1 MTEDTSDLSTP
12 SIEHIP
18 DELPLLPVRD
28 IVIFPY
34 MVLPLFVGR
43 DLSIKAIEAALASDR
58 LLFLTTQKNQETDE
72 PTSDDLHMTGTVG
85 VIMRMIKLPDQRI
98 KILVQGLTKAR
109 IQAFTQSSPFFTVQ
123 LETLTEESTTAPLIE
138 HEAIIRTAREGL
150 EKLLSFGKVIMPDV
164 LTVIENL
171 DDPGRLADIIAS
183 NLGLKIDLTQE
194 ILEIAAPLARLSR
207 VNDILSNELD
217 VLSMQQKIQSDAKG
231 EMDKTQ
237 REYFLREQL
246 KAIQKEL
253 GDIDDRTEDVADFR
267 HRIQE
272 AKMPEKVL
280 KEAEKQLRRL
290 EKMHQDAAEAGTIR
304 AYLEWLVDVPWSRRS
319 TDNLDI
325 GEASKVLHEDHYDLE
340 KVKERILEYLAVRK
354 LKDKMK
360 GPILCF
366 EGPPGVG
373 KTSLGKSIARAL
385 GREFVRISLGG
396 TRDEAEIRGHRR
408 TYVGALPGRIIQGL
422 KQAGTINPVI
432 MLDEVDKVG
441 MDFRGDPSA
450 ALLEV
455 LDPEQNNAFV
465 DHYLGVPVDLSEV
478 MFITTANVSDPMLSA
493 LRDRMEIIN
502 IPGYS
507 EEEKFGIAQRYLIPR
522 QLEEHGITNDHLHL
536 TDMCVTHIISHYTRE
551 AGVRNLERE
560 LATVMRKV
568 AKCIAEGNIKQYRV
582 NPKNLQQY
590 LGIPKFVPEQ
600 EQEKDEVGVSTGL
613 AWTETGGDVLY
624 VEASTCKGKGLLT
637 LTGHLG
643 DVMKE
648 SAHTALSFI
657 RSQAKQLGIDPNHFA
672 KHDIHLHVP
681 AGAIPKDGPSAG
693 ITIATAMAS
702 SLSLVPVKRDIAMT
716 GEITLRGRVLPIGG
730 LKEKVLAAKR
740 AHIHTL
746 IIPKRNQKDWDDI
759 PKHLVQGLECIFVE
773 NMSEVLKSALRAK
786 GRKTKTVKKATS
798 PSQATS
804 GLRKKVASSATART
818 RLRRK
823 VTKAP

>member
-1 MTEDTSDLSTP
+1 MTEDISDLSTP
-12 SIEHIP
+12 SIEEIP

-58 LLFLTTQKNQETDE
+58 LLFLTTQKNHETDE
-72 PTSDDLHMTGTVG
+72 PSSEDLHQTGTVG
-85 VIMRMIKLPDQRI
+85 IIMRMLKLPDQRI

-109 IQAFTQSSPFFTVQ
+109 IQDFTQTNPFFTVQ
-123 LETLTEESTTAPLIE
+123 LETITEESATAPLIE

-150 EKLLSFGKVIMPDV
+150 EKLLSLGKVIMPDV

-194 ILEIAAPLARLSR
+194 ILEITDPMARLAR
-207 VNDILSNELD
+207 VNDILGNEQD

-253 GDIDDRTEDVADFR
+253 GDIDDRTEDLADFR

-304 AYLEWLVDVPWSRRS
+304 AYLEWLVDVPWSLRS

-325 GEASKVLHEDHYDLE
+325 NEASKVLHEDHYDLE

-354 LKDKMK
+354 LKAKMK
-360 GPILCF
+360 GPILCLV
-366 EGPPGVG
+366 GPPGVG

-422 KQAGTINPVI
+422 KQAGTINPVF
-432 MLDEVDKVG
+432 MLDEVDKIG

-478 MFITTANVSDPMLSA
+478 MFITTANLSDPMLSA
-493 LRDRMEIIN
+493 LRDRMEIIH

-522 QLEEHGITNDHLHL
+522 QLEEHGITKEHLHL
-536 TDMCVTHIISHYTRE
+536 TDACVTQIISHYTKE
-551 AGVRNLERE
+551 AGVRSLERE
-560 LATVMRKV
+560 LATVMRKI
-568 AKCIAEGNIKQYRV
+568 AKCVAEDNIKLYRV

-613 AWTETGGDVLY
+613 AWTETGGDILY
-624 VEASTCKGKGLLT
+624 VEASTSKGKGLLT

-648 SAHTALSFI
+648 SAHAALSFI
-657 RSQAKQLGIDPNHFA
+657 RSQAKQLGIDSNHFS
-672 KHDIHLHVP
+672 KHDIHIHVP

-702 SLSLVPVKRDIAMT
+702 SLSRVPVKRDIAMT
-716 GEITLRGRVLPIGG
+716 GEITLRGRILPIGG

-740 AHIHTL
+740 AHIETL
-746 IIPKRNQKDWDDI
+746 IIPKRNKKDWDDI
-759 PKHLVQGLECIFVE
+759 PKHLVRGLTCIFVE
-773 NMSEVLKSALRAK
+773 NMSEVLKAALRGK
-786 GRKTKTVKKATS
+786 SRPKIKKTTS

-804 GLRKKVASSATART
+804 GLRKKVASSVTART

-823 VTKAP
+823 VSKAP

>member
-18 DELPLLPVRD
+18 NELPLLPVRD

-43 DLSIKAIEAALASDR
+43 DLSIKAIEAALSSDR
-58 LLFLTTQKNQETDE
+58 LLFLTTQKNQETDQ
-72 PTSDDLHMTGTVG
+72 PASADLHRTGTVG
-85 VIMRMIKLPDQRI
+85 VIMRMLKLPDERI

-109 IQAFTQSSPFFTVQ
+109 IQDFTQSNPYFSVHI
-123 LETLTEESTTAPLIE
+123 ETITEKSVKVPSLE
-138 HEAIIRTAREGL
+138 HEAIIRSAREGL
-150 EKLLSFGKVIMPDV
+150 EKLLGLGKVIMPDV

-183 NLGLKIDLTQE
+183 NLGLKIDMTQE
-194 ILEIAAPLARLSR
+194 VLEIEDPLARLKR
-207 VNDILSNELD
+207 VNEILGNEQE
-217 VLSMQQKIQSDAKG
+217 VLSMQQKIQADAKG

-253 GDIDDRTEDVADFR
+253 GELDDRTEEVADFR

-280 KEAEKQLRRL
+280 KEAEKQLKRL
-290 EKMHQDAAEAGTIR
+290 EKMHQDTAEAGTIR
-304 AYLEWLVDVPWSRRS
+304 TYLEWLVDVPWSRHS

-325 GEASKVLHEDHYDLE
+325 RQASKVLHDDHYDLE
-340 KVKERILEYLAVRK
+340 RVKERILEYLAVRK
-354 LKDKMK
+354 LKAKMK

-366 EGPPGVG
+366 VGPPGVG

-385 GREFVRISLGG
+385 GREFVRMSLGG

-422 KQAGTINPVI
+422 KQAGTINPVF
-432 MLDEVDKVG
+432 MLDEVDKIG

-465 DHYLGVPVDLSEV
+465 DHYLGVPVDLSNV
-478 MFITTANVSDPMLSA
+478 MFITTANITDPILSA
-493 LRDRMEIIN
+493 LRDRMEIIA

-522 QLEEHGITNDHLHL
+522 QLEEHGITDQHLHL
-536 TDMCVTHIISHYTRE
+536 TDTCVTQIISHYTKE

-560 LATVMRKV
+560 LANVMRKI
-568 AKCIAEGNIKQYRV
+568 AKCIAEGKIKQYRV
-582 NPKNLQQY
+582 SPKNLQQY
-590 LGIPKFVPEQ
+590 LGVPKFVPEQ

-624 VEASTCKGKGLLT
+624 VEASASKGKGLLT

-643 DVMKE
+643 EVMKE
-648 SAHTALSFI
+648 SAHAALSYI
-657 RSQAKQLGIDPNHFA
+657 RSQANQLGIDPNQFS
-672 KHDIHLHVP
+672 KQDIHIHVP

-693 ITIATAMAS
+693 ITIATALVS
-702 SLSLVPVKRDIAMT
+702 CLSQVPVKRDIAMT
-716 GEITLRGRVLPIGG
+716 GEITLRGRILPIGG

-740 AHIHTL
+740 AHIQSI
-746 IIPKRNQKDWDDI
+746 IIPKRNQKDLEDI
-759 PKHLVQGLECIFVE
+759 PKHLVRGLEFIFVE

-786 GRKTKTVKKATS
+786 GRQKFKTATI
-798 PSQATS
+798 PSQSTS
-804 GLRKKVASSATART
+804 GHRKKVASPATARSPV
-818 RLRRK
+818 RQR
-823 VTKAP
+823 VTKAS